1 MSEDHENDAVKG
13 IEDEVKRIREA
24 AEKAREEAGHD
35 EGETEEDYNYRIAN
49 VPGIFG
55 DTDTTAGVGATGTD
69 VPSANNEQATAIA
82 AAVEATDSEEADDAS
97 HDEAR
102 RQADPAADTA
112 GMEEGTPI
120 TEDNPDTENFN
131 ELTGEFK
138 APDKTDADEE
148 PKKKAPARR
157 KRS

>member
-1 MSEDHENDAVKG
+1 MSEDREKDIVSS
-13 IEDEVKRIREA
+13 IEDEVKRVREA
-24 AEKAREEAGHD
+24 AEKAREEVGHD
-35 EGETEEDYNYRIAN
+35 EGETEDEYNYRIAN

-102 RQADPAADTA
+102 RQADPAADA
-112 GMEEGTPI
+112 AEEGTPI

-131 ELTGEFK
+131 EVTGEFK